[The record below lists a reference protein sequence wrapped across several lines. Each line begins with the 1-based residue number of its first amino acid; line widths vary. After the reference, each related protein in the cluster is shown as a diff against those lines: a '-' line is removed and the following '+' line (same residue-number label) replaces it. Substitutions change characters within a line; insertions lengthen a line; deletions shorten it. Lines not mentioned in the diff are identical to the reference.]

1 MNAATLFSAIALL
14 CAVLALCVLSYWLGM
29 RVQARR
35 DFRAFAS
42 MFRATEKA
50 PSLPQFA
57 WDVLVDPWELYT
69 RDDEPTVQQ
78 ESDHYGV
85 P

>member
-1 MNAATLFSAIALL
+1 MVAVLL
-14 CAVLALCVLSYWLGM
+14 CGVLALCALLFWLGM

-42 MFRATEKA
+42 MFRAQETA
-50 PSLPQFA
+50 ASLPQFA
-57 WDVLVDPWELYT
+57 WDVLADPWELFERT
-69 RDDEPTVQQ
+69 TDDDEPTVQQ